1 MGRVRRM
8 VPRPHRG
15 CQRRDQ
21 GQVRVRLRRLPS
33 CPSNGPDRVSVPCR
47 RVAAQGGRAHR
58 ARPVAGARR
67 QASLILGD
75 VRMGPRFDPAVV
87 EVLEAFGQR
96 LPSGAESAISAREVR
111 KTPSLEPNGA
121 RAREILK
128 QLVSE
133 GLLAES
139 GPGGRETSGTY
150 SLTSLGRSR
159 IEQRKRKEED

>member
-1 MGRVRRM
+1 
-8 VPRPHRG
+8 
-15 CQRRDQ
+15 
-21 GQVRVRLRRLPS
+21 
-33 CPSNGPDRVSVPCR
+33 
-47 RVAAQGGRAHR
+47 
-58 ARPVAGARR
+58 
-67 QASLILGD
+67 
-75 VRMGPRFDPAVV
+75 MGPRFDPAVV

-96 LPSGAESAISAREVR
+96 LLSGSESAISAREVL
-111 KTPSLEPNGA
+111 KTTSLEPDGA